1 MSYSTSRGLA
11 SAIQESAR
19 GGCGQSAMT
28 EFFAQRL
35 ITRLATAI
43 PDQWVLKGGH
53 AMLARLP
60 DFARTTRDI
69 DGALAAT
76 SRDTAIAEL
85 EQAAKTMPEDPDFLE
100 FELVKSRPGH
110 LGDLASLSFQT
121 RFGGKVHG
129 NVKLDVQVV
138 RDRQELGELVP
149 LGRRVDPPK
158 QGGWPER
165 VRVIPVADHMA
176 EKLVALYS
184 VHNGHPSSRERDV
197 VDLALLARHA
207 PPKPGA
213 LGPALGRAL
222 SRPTV
227 PSVAVELPSRFV
239 VPDRFRPAFER
250 DAHGLS
256 WETSMQEIAAVTAP
270 ALERHSGSGTM
281 LSAGDNAVQPTE
293 PARDAATGPGEDGAA
308 EGAPGAVYVR
318 PHTRGGHQ
326 VPGHWR
332 AAPGGSSAGGN

>member
-1 MSYSTSRGLA
+1 MAYATSRGLA

-19 GGCGQSAMT
+19 GGGGQSAMT

-35 ITRLATAI
+35 IARLATTF

-60 DFARTTRDI
+60 DVARTTRDI

-85 EQAAKTMPEDPDFLE
+85 EQAAKTTPEDPDFLE

-110 LGDLASLSFQT
+110 VEDLASLSFQA

-138 RDRQELGELVP
+138 RDRHELGELVP

-184 VHNGHPSSRERDV
+184 VHNGRPSSRERDV
-197 VDLALLARHA
+197 VDLALLARYA
-207 PPKPGA
+207 PPQPGD
-213 LGPALGRAL
+213 LEPALGRAL

-227 PSVAVELPSRFV
+227 PSVTVELPPRLV
-239 VPDRFRPAFER
+239 VPERFRPAFER

-256 WETSMQEIAAVTAP
+256 WVASMQEIAAVTDP
-270 ALERHSGSGTM
+270 ALQGHAGLGRRSSSG
-281 LSAGDNAVQPTE
+281 AVQPTE
-293 PARDAATGPGEDGAA
+293 PAREAATGPGEGDAV
-308 EGAPGAVYVR
+308 EGMPGAVYVR

-332 AAPGGSSAGGN
+332 AASGGSSAETD

>member
-1 MSYSTSRGLA
+1 
-11 SAIQESAR
+11 
-19 GGCGQSAMT
+19 
-28 EFFAQRL
+28 
-35 ITRLATAI
+35 
-43 PDQWVLKGGH
+43 
-53 AMLARLP
+53 MLARLP
-60 DFARTTRDI
+60 GVARTTRDI

-85 EQAAKTMPEDPDFLE
+85 EQAAKTAPEDPDFLE

-110 LGDLASLSFQT
+110 VENLASLSFQA
-121 RFGGKVHG
+121 RFGGKAHG

-138 RDRQELGELVP
+138 RDRQQLGELVP

-165 VRVIPVADHMA
+165 IRVIPVADHMA

-184 VHNGHPSSRERDV
+184 VHNGSPSSRERDV
-197 VDLALLARHA
+197 VDLALLARYA

-213 LGPALGRAL
+213 LEPALDRAL
-222 SRPTV
+222 SQPTV
-227 PSVAVELPSRFV
+227 PSVTVELPSRFV
-239 VPDRFRPAFER
+239 IPDRFRPAFER

-256 WETSMQEIAAVTAP
+256 WETSMQEIAAVTDP
-270 ALERHSGSGTM
+270 ALQGHTGLGRRSSSG
-281 LSAGDNAVQPTE
+281 AVQPTE
-293 PARDAATGPGEDGAA
+293 PVREDATGPGEGDAV
-308 EGAPGAVYVR
+308 EGTPGVVYVR

-332 AAPGGSSAGGN
+332 AAPGGGSAETD

>member
-1 MSYSTSRGLA
+1 VAYSTSRGLA

-19 GGCGQSAMT
+19 GGGGQSAMT

-35 ITRLATAI
+35 IARLATAF

-60 DFARTTRDI
+60 DVARTTRDI

-85 EQAAKTMPEDPDFLE
+85 EQAAKTAPEDPDFLE

-110 LGDLASLSFQT
+110 VEDLASLSFQA

-184 VHNGHPSSRERDV
+184 VHNGRPSSRERDV
-197 VDLALLARHA
+197 VDLALLARYA
-207 PPKPGA
+207 PPAPGA
-213 LGPALGRAL
+213 LEPALDRAL

-227 PSVAVELPSRFV
+227 PSVTVELPSRFV
-239 VPDRFRPAFER
+239 VPDRFRQAFER
-250 DAHGLS
+250 DAQGLS
-256 WETSMQEIAAVTAP
+256 WEKSMQEIAAVTDP
-270 ALERHSGSGTM
+270 ALQGHAGLGPRSSSG
-281 LSAGDNAVQPTE
+281 ADQPTE
-293 PARDAATGPGEDGAA
+293 PAREAATGPGEGDAV

-332 AAPGGSSAGGN
+332 AAPGDSSAEPD

>member
-1 MSYSTSRGLA
+1 MAYSTSRGLA

-19 GGCGQSAMT
+19 GGGGQGAMA

-35 ITRLATAI
+35 IARLATAF

-53 AMLARLP
+53 AMVARLP
-60 DFARTTRDI
+60 DVARTTRDI
-69 DGALAAT
+69 DGALAST
-76 SRDTAIAEL
+76 SRDTAIEEL
-85 EQAAKTMPEDPDFLE
+85 EQAAKTTPEDPDFLE

-110 LGDLASLSFQT
+110 VEDLASLSFRT

-129 NVKLDVQVV
+129 TVKLDVQVV

-165 VRVIPVADHMA
+165 VRVVPVADHMA

-184 VHNGHPSSRERDV
+184 VHDGRPSSRERDV
-197 VDLALLARHA
+197 VDLALLARYA
-207 PPKPGA
+207 PPQPGA
-213 LGPALGRAL
+213 LEPALDRAL

-227 PSVAVELPSRFV
+227 PSVAVELPPRFV
-239 VPDRFRPAFER
+239 APDRFRPAFER
-250 DAHGLS
+250 DAEGLS
-256 WETSMQEIAAVTAP
+256 WETSMQEIATVTDA
-270 ALERHSGSGTM
+270 ALEAHGSAGSRNSSGVGAVQLPEVPGEAASPGKESGS
-281 LSAGDNAVQPTE
+281 
-293 PARDAATGPGEDGAA
+293 
-308 EGAPGAVYVR
+308 EGASGAVYVR

-332 AAPGGSSAGGN
+332 AVPGGGSGEVE

>member
-1 MSYSTSRGLA
+1 
-11 SAIQESAR
+11 
-19 GGCGQSAMT
+19 MT

-35 ITRLATAI
+35 IARLATAF

-60 DFARTTRDI
+60 DVARTTRDI

-85 EQAAKTMPEDPDFLE
+85 EQAAKTAPEDPDFLE
-100 FELVKSRPGH
+100 FELVKSKPGH
-110 LGDLASLSFQT
+110 VEDLASLSFQA

-138 RDRQELGELVP
+138 RDRQALGELVP
-149 LGRRVDPPK
+149 LGRRADPPK
-158 QGGWPER
+158 QGGWPQR

-184 VHNGHPSSRERDV
+184 VHNGRPSSRERDV
-197 VDLALLARHA
+197 VDLALLARYA
-207 PPKPGA
+207 PPTPGA
-213 LGPALGRAL
+213 LEPALGRAL

-227 PSVAVELPSRFV
+227 PSVTVELPPRFV

-250 DAHGLS
+250 DAQGLS
-256 WETSMQEIAAVTAP
+256 WETSMREITALTAP
-270 ALERHSGSGTM
+270 ALERHSGSGPQ
-281 LSAGDNAVQPTE
+281 LPAGEGTVQHAG
-293 PARDAATGPGEDGAA
+293 PAREATSGLGEGDDAAP
-308 EGAPGAVYVR
+308 GAPGAVYVR

-332 AAPGGSSAGGN
+332 AAPGDGSAEAD

>member
-1 MSYSTSRGLA
+1 MAYSTSRGLA
-11 SAIQESAR
+11 SAIQESSR
-19 GGCGQSAMT
+19 NGGGHGAMA

-35 ITRLATAI
+35 IARLATTF

-60 DFARTTRDI
+60 DVARTTRDI

-85 EQAAKTMPEDPDFLE
+85 EQAAKSTPEDPDFLE
-100 FELVKSRPGH
+100 FDLVKSRPGYVE
-110 LGDLASLSFQT
+110 DLASLSFQA
-121 RFGGKVHG
+121 RFGGKPHG
-129 NVKLDVQVV
+129 TVKLDVQVV
-138 RDRQELGELVP
+138 RDREELGELVP

-176 EKLVALYS
+176 EKLIALYS
-184 VHNGHPSSRERDV
+184 VHDGRPSSRERDV
-197 VDLALLARHA
+197 VDLALLARYA
-207 PPKPGA
+207 PPEPGTLA
-213 LGPALGRAL
+213 PAIGRAL
-222 SRPTV
+222 RRPTV
-227 PSVAVELPSRFV
+227 PSVRVELPPQFV

-250 DAHGLS
+250 DTHGLS
-256 WETSMQEIAAVTAP
+256 WETSMQEIAAVTTP
-270 ALERHSGSGTM
+270 ALERHHGSGAR
-281 LSAGDNAVQPTE
+281 LSAGKT
-293 PARDAATGPGEDGAA
+293 PARPAAPGREAAPGSGEADAT

-326 VPGHWR
+326 VPGYWR
-332 AAPGGSSAGGN
+332 AAPGGSQAP

>member
-1 MSYSTSRGLA
+1 
-11 SAIQESAR
+11 
-19 GGCGQSAMT
+19 MT

-35 ITRLATAI
+35 IARLATAF

-60 DFARTTRDI
+60 DVARTTRDI
-69 DGALAAT
+69 DGALAST
-76 SRDTAIAEL
+76 SRETAIAEL
-85 EQAAKTMPEDPDFLE
+85 EQAAKTAPEDPDFLE

-110 LGDLASLSFQT
+110 VEDLASLSFQT

-129 NVKLDVQVV
+129 TVKLDVQVV

-149 LGRRVDPPK
+149 LGRRVNPPK
-158 QGGWPER
+158 QGGWPAR
-165 VRVIPVADHMA
+165 VRVVPVADHMA

-184 VHNGHPSSRERDV
+184 VHNGRPSSRDRDV
-197 VDLALLARHA
+197 VDLALLARYA
-207 PPKPGA
+207 PPQPGA
-213 LGPALGRAL
+213 LEPALGRAL

-227 PSVAVELPSRFV
+227 PSVAVELPPRFV

-250 DAHGLS
+250 DAQGLS
-256 WETSMQEIAAVTAP
+256 WETSMQEIAAVTEP
-270 ALERHSGSGTM
+270 ALESHTGRGRRSSVG
-281 LSAGDNAVQPTE
+281 AGEVQPAE
-293 PARDAATGPGEDGAA
+293 SARDAGIGPGEEAAA

-332 AAPGGSSAGGN
+332 AAPGGSSAEVD